1 MTEIFRSKENQ
12 AHFDEFGYVIL
23 DARLEPEADEMSR
36 FIAPHLSG
44 ISSEFYYSLI
54 ANSYEENKRIREK
67 IKSCLQSFYNQYL
80 QAYKPLNES
89 FLVKP
94 ANTSSELLLH
104 QDWCYTD
111 ERKFPSLTLWMPL
124 CDVDENN
131 GALFFVPGS
140 HKWFNNLRSCGLPT
154 ARISSKDVPGAGLK
168 SVVMK
173 KGQVLLFHSASFHG
187 SFPNNSDKNRPVVTS
202 VILPENAPYLYY
214 YASKEERNDT
224 VATFQLD
231 EDVYLRELHTM
242 AIGAEPSSGK
252 VNEFPYKHREISP
265 ADILSRFKEQQHSV

>member
-1 MTEIFRSKENQ
+1 MTEIFKSPDNQ
-12 AHFDEFGYVIL
+12 AHFEEFGYVIL
-23 DARLEPEADEMSR
+23 DAHLEQEADEMSR
-36 FIAPHLSG
+36 FIAMHLSG

-54 ANSYEENKRIREK
+54 ANSYEENKRIRDK
-67 IKSCLQSFYNQYL
+67 IRSCLQPFYDQFL
-80 QAYKPLNES
+80 QTYKPLNES

-94 ANTSSELLLH
+94 GNTTSELLLH

-154 ARISSKDVPGAGLK
+154 ARISSQEVPGAKLK
-168 SVVMK
+168 SISMK
-173 KGQVLLFHSASFHG
+173 KGEVLLFHSASFHG

-202 VILPENAPYLYY
+202 VILPASAPYLYY

-224 VATFQLD
+224 VETYQLD
-231 EDVYLRELHTM
+231 EDIFLRELHTM
-242 AIGAEPSSGK
+242 AVGAAPSMGKIG
-252 VNEFPYKHREISP
+252 EFPYKHQEILPS
-265 ADILSRFKEQQHSV
+265 DILSRFKEQQQSV